1 MNANLVLAL
10 LRKHPHLMYIE
21 LDVVTPIFPSIANLS

>member
-10 LRKHPHLMYIE
+10 LSKHPHLMYIE
-21 LDVVTPIFPSIANLS
+21 LAVVTPVSLFP